1 VTDGE
6 RNGTGKSLWRN
17 RDFLL
22 LWGGQGVSVLGTR
35 VSSLALPLLV
45 LETTHS
51 AVQAGLITSAR
62 RVPYLVFGLPA
73 GALMDRWNRKTTMIV
88 CDVARAIALGSVPL
102 AWMFGHLSLLQLTLV
117 ALVQGT
123 AFVFFNVAEMA
134 SLPNVVEPEDLPQA
148 TALDSAAGSAGAL
161 IGPGIAGL
169 IIGAAKTTAAG
180 AVLAYLV
187 DAVTYLLS
195 VLSLGFIRV
204 PFQSDHADGREHTLS
219 GDVREGVRFL
229 WKDSRLRTLALA
241 SWALSFLYAPVPLA
255 MIVLARDQLH
265 ASARVIGLIF
275 SLSAVGGLLGAWIAP
290 QVKTR
295 LSFGIVIIGTIAVQA
310 LVTPLVGLAT
320 SVAMMICGWAIAFML
335 DPIFSMASTSYR
347 LAVTPDEMRGRVHS
361 IYRLGGYG
369 AEPFG
374 TALGGLFLGLLGA
387 RTEILLASAGV
398 GLCALAVGLTRI
410 RKTAWPD
417 PASVAAHPPGANETE
432 ADNPVPA
439 EPSPSVPNQL
449 RPRAGSTSPSPAS
462 ARRPHPPLHTPGLH
476 HRHGHRHH

>member
-1 VTDGE
+1 MHSARQNT
-6 RNGTGKSLWRN
+6 GTSLWRN

-35 VSSLALPLLV
+35 VSSLALPLLI

-51 AVQAGLITSAR
+51 AAQAGLITSAR
-62 RVPYLVFGLPA
+62 MLPYLIFGLPA

-88 CDVARAIALGSVPL
+88 CDVARCIALGSVPL
-102 AWMFGHLSLLQLTLV
+102 AYAFRQVSLLQLTLV

-134 SLPNVVEPEDLPQA
+134 SLPNVVAPEDLPQA

-161 IGPGIAGL
+161 IGPGIAGVV
-169 IIGAAKTTAAG
+169 ISAAKTTEQG
-180 AVLAYLV
+180 AVFAYLV
-187 DAVTYLLS
+187 DALTYLLS

-204 PFQSDHADGREHTLS
+204 PFQHDHNDSRPHTLS
-219 GDVREGVRFL
+219 KDVKEGVRFL
-229 WKDSRLRTLALA
+229 WADSRLRALALA
-241 SWALSFLYAPVPLA
+241 SWALSLLYAPVSLA
-255 MIVLARDQLH
+255 MIVLARTQLH

-275 SLSAVGGLLGAWIAP
+275 SLSAFGGLIGAWLAP
-290 QVKTR
+290 RVKSR
-295 LSFGIVIIGTIAVQA
+295 LPFGAVIIGTIAIQA

-335 DPIFSMASTSYR
+335 DPIFSMASTTYR

-374 TALGGLFLGLLGA
+374 TALGGLFLGVLGP
-387 RTEILLASAGV
+387 RTEILIAAAGV
-398 GLCALAVGLTRI
+398 GLCAVAVCLTSV
-410 RKTAWPD
+410 RKTPWPD
-417 PASVAAHPPGANETE
+417 LAPAHTRLSAPQHPEASNLPAPSAVPLPARESAAPRPRSVPALPRPHLPLNPPG
-432 ADNPVPA
+432 
-439 EPSPSVPNQL
+439 Q
-449 RPRAGSTSPSPAS
+449 
-462 ARRPHPPLHTPGLH
+462 H
-476 HRHGHRHH
+476 HRHGHKH